1 MHLTEAKAGTFVII
15 ERIAGDRNFLQR
27 VTAIGLTEGAAVRVV
42 RNDPGMP
49 MLLYCRETLLAL
61 HRGSAARIEVRPV

>member
-1 MHLTEAKAGTFVII
+1 MNLTEAKAGTLVVI
-15 ERIAGDRNFLQR
+15 ERIAGDRSFLQR
-27 VTAIGLTEGAAVRVV
+27 VTAIGLLEGTAAQVV